1 MSVLIPKG
9 TRNAIRSETG
19 PMVLGMELHDA
30 REELF
35 VAMVCDGLSLGVAF
49 KRAGFESKHTNAP
62 YNLFHLPRLQERAQA
77 ILKARA
83 TTGVVSLGEV
93 TSMLQRVFAGANAA
107 EEYSAAHNAALS
119 LARIYGHVTDRAS
132 IEVIRRPS
140 RDPDAPS
147 EAALE
152 AWAASL
158 PVVSGP
164 GPEAPGPG
172 LLAAISGPPAAPLEP
187 QSQGPAQS
195 PNDINALEAMNR
207 NPGPGPSGPEPHM
220 HVDVH
225 SDNPEKLND
234 IKGLAEFRTL
244 TCIGTGA
251 PGRSENGA
259 PNPTVT
265 GTPNQR
271 GRSSPLG
278 PNDPAPGPGPS
289 ENGAP
294 IPPRQV
300 PGYPE
305 GVEWPD
311 AKELF

>member
-1 MSVLIPKG
+1 MAVLIPKG
-9 TRNAIRSETG
+9 TRNAIRSITG
-19 PMVLGMELHDA
+19 PMVLGVELRDA

-49 KRAGFESKHTNAP
+49 KRAGFESKNTNAP
-62 YNLFHLPRLQERAQA
+62 YDLFHLPRLQERAQT

-93 TSMLQRVFAGANAA
+93 TSMLQRVFAGAHAA

-132 IEVIRRPS
+132 IEVLRRPS

-158 PVVSGP
+158 PVVNPGPGLENMARNSALSGPGLENMARNSALSGPPAPPLGGP
-164 GPEAPGPG
+164 GPE
-172 LLAAISGPPAAPLEP
+172 
-187 QSQGPAQS
+187 
-195 PNDINALEAMNR
+195 
-207 NPGPGPSGPEPHM
+207 PSGPEPYM
-220 HVDVH
+220 HVDMH
-225 SDNPEKLND
+225 RNQSEFSND
-234 IKGLAEFRTL
+234 INGLHEFRTL
-244 TCIGTGA
+244 TGIGPTG
-251 PGRSENGA
+251 GRSENGA
-259 PNPTVT
+259 PAEPVTVT
-265 GTPNQR
+265 HHPRAGS
-271 GRSSPLG
+271 GLL
-278 PNDPAPGPGPS
+278 GPGPP
-289 ENGAP
+289 EKGAP
-294 IPPRQV
+294 VPTRQV

-311 AKELF
+311 AKELL